1 MTSDD
6 DQLLDHKDVNTVQSL
21 SSTAVITRIA
31 GIFGLIAV
39 ALGAYGFH
47 GKQCWEQTTIFFL
60 ILLKALTILIY
71 SQIYEMTATNFW
83 NFRCVHSK

>member
-1 MTSDD
+1 MSADD

-47 GKQCWEQTTIFFL
+47 GKQCRQQTTIFFHL
-60 ILLKALTILIY
+60 MLTI
-71 SQIYEMTATNFW
+71 ENT
-83 NFRCVHSK
+83 